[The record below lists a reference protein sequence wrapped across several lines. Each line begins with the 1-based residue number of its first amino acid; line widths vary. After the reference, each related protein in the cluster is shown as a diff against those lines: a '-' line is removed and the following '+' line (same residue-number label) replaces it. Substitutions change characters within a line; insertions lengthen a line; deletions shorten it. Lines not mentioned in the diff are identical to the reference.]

1 VGRLYGTCG
10 RVLAAALLVI
20 FAAADLRAQE
30 TLDHRLLFA
39 PSPLG
44 APAWLLPNDAIPPQ
58 RDSVPVPN
66 ARPAAAARDST
77 PAEAPAPQVD
87 WSKSTFDRLGSPF
100 DSGTG
105 AWFRGAQPQ
114 AAEVSPHFDLGG
126 VSLGLETGRGHDGGA
141 SGSLRSREANDPVP
155 PDPALAIQRRSGTP
169 FLGLSLSAPTK

>member
-1 VGRLYGTCG
+1 MGRLYGIRG
-10 RVLAAALLVI
+10 RVLAAALLVA

-44 APAWLLPNDAIPPQ
+44 SPAWLLPNGAPLQP
-58 RDSVPVPN
+58 DSISVPN
-66 ARPAAAARDST
+66 ARPAAAARDPT
-77 PAEAPAPQVD
+77 PAVAPAPQVD

-169 FLGLSLSAPTK
+169 FLGFSLSAPTK